1 MFLLDT
7 PVLLELRKAG
17 TGRIDA
23 GVLGWATATPRQK
36 LFISAL
42 ALLELERLVLKLERS
57 DKAGG
62 VALRGWLDDQVS
74 TAFEGRI
81 LAVDA
86 AVARKSAGL
95 PLTERDALI
104 AATAL
109 VHGLVLV
116 TPNAAAFRAGRL
128 KIFSPWGYR
137 PDAGEESEDWS
148 QVGKSSAVWLKN
160 LFLRS

>member
-17 TGRIDA
+17 SDRIDS
-23 GVLGWATATPRQK
+23 GVLSWATTTPRQK
-36 LFISAL
+36 LFVSAL
-42 ALLELERLVLKLERS
+42 SFLELERAVLKRERT

-62 VALRGWLDDQVS
+62 GALRAWLDDQVT

-81 LAVDA
+81 LAVDD
-86 AVARKSAGL
+86 AVARKGASL
-95 PLTERDALI
+95 PLTDRDALL

-109 VHGLVLV
+109 LHGLTLV
-116 TPNAAAFRAGRL
+116 TANASAFRAGRL
-128 KIFSPWGYR
+128 KIFSPWGYQ
-137 PDAGEESEDWS
+137 PEAEEEAEDWRLA
-148 QVGKSSAVWLKN
+148 GKASGAWLKN

>member
-17 TGRIDA
+17 SDRIDS
-23 GVLGWATATPRQK
+23 GVLNWATATPRQR
-36 LFISAL
+36 LFVSAL
-42 ALLELERLVLKLERS
+42 SFLELERAALKLERT
-57 DKAGG
+57 DKTGG
-62 VALRGWLDDQVS
+62 ATLRSWLDDQVT
-74 TAFEGRI
+74 TAFDGRI
-81 LAVDA
+81 LPVDS
-86 AVARKSAGL
+86 AVARKSASL
-95 PLTERDALI
+95 SLAERDALV

-109 VHGLVLV
+109 VHGLTLV

-137 PDAGEESEDWS
+137 PEADEESEDWR
-148 QVGKSSAVWLKN
+148 QAGKASGAWLKN

>member
-17 TGRIDA
+17 SSRIHE
-23 GVLGWATATPRQK
+23 GVLSWAVATPKQR

-42 ALLELERLVLKLERS
+42 ALMELERAVLALERT
-57 DKAGG
+57 DKVGG
-62 VALRGWLDDQVS
+62 AALRAWLDDQVGA
-74 TAFEGRI
+74 AFEGRI

-95 PLTERDALI
+95 PLPEREALL

-109 VHGLVLV
+109 VHGLTLV
-116 TPNAAAFRAGRL
+116 TPNPAAFRAGRL
-128 KIFSPWGYR
+128 KTFSPWGYQ
-137 PDAGEESEDWS
+137 PEAGEEAEDWREA
-148 QVGKSSAVWLKN
+148 GKAGGAWLKN